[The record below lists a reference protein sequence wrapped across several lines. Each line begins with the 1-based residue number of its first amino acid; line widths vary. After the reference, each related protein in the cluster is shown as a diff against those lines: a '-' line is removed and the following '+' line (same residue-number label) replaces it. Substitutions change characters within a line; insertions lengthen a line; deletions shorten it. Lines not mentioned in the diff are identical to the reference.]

1 MFHFLLFVFCG
12 VLLILISDFSV
23 CGFSFTPPPP
33 PTLPCS
39 EGWKVRVL
47 AITHPCGERGVEGRM
62 DGSTDAT
69 VLNSLNL
76 GWYKQAELSL
86 GMYLVYI
93 SARFCALHYQKH
105 SKALRLLLHLCSFP
119 PPVAPSNQAFG
130 MSGGIEFSTG
140 HGINPPTLAL
150 P

>member
-1 MFHFLLFVFCG
+1 MFRFLLFVFCG
-12 VLLILISDFSV
+12 VLLILISDISV
-23 CGFSFTPPPP
+23 CGFSFTHPPHPA
-33 PTLPCS
+33 LFRRV
-39 EGWKVRVL
+39 EVRVL

-130 MSGGIEFSTG
+130 MSGGIEFSIG